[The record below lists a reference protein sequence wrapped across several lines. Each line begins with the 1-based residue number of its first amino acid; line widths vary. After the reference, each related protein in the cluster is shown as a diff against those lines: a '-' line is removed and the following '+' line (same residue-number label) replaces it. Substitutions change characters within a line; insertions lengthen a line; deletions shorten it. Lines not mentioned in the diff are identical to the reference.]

1 MKKGPALIADIGG
14 TNARFAI
21 AQDGTYSD
29 LKIYSTKE
37 YPVFETALQDYINAF
52 NPEIEHALF
61 AVAGPIKNDAVD
73 FTNSPWVIN
82 TTAAQEIINCDV
94 ALINDF
100 EAQALALTVPDL
112 KCATIIESQQESS
125 RDIKLILGP
134 GTGLGVA
141 YVINGNVIP
150 TEAGHITL
158 ASQTQEEFNIHQFL
172 SQKYGHVSAERVCC
186 GQGLA
191 DLYEFY
197 SGQIKTP
204 QDINKTAQDNTESL
218 EAKALQQFMRY
229 FGAIAGQLTMATNA
243 SSIYLSGGVSTK
255 VKNLYKTSD
264 FEEQFYE
271 RGRFKSYMQN
281 RPVYLIEAEEPALT
295 GLAWHTTGH

>member
-21 AQDGTYSD
+21 AQNGTYSN
-29 LKIYSTKE
+29 LEIYSTKE
-37 YPVFETALQDYINAF
+37 YPVFESALQKYIDTF
-52 NPEIEHALF
+52 SPEIERALF
-61 AVAGPIKNDAVD
+61 AVAGPIKNDAVN
-73 FTNSPWVIN
+73 FTNSPWVIS
-82 TTAAQEIINCDV
+82 TAAAQEIINCDV
-94 ALINDF
+94 TLINDF
-100 EAQALALTVPDL
+100 EAQALALTVPNLQCD
-112 KCATIIESQQESS
+112 TIIESNQQSS

-141 YVINGNVIP
+141 YVISGSVIP

-158 ASQTQEEFNIHQFL
+158 ASQTEEEFEIHQFL

-197 SGQIKTP
+197 SGEIKTP
-204 QDINKTAQDNTESL
+204 KEINETAQNNTDSL

-229 FGAIAGQLTMATNA
+229 FGAIAGQLTMAINA
-243 SSIYLSGGVSTK
+243 SSIYLSGGISTK
-255 VKNLYKTSD
+255 VKGLYKNSD
-264 FEEQFYE
+264 FEQQFYE

-281 RPVYLIEAEEPALT
+281 RPVHLIEADEPALT
-295 GLAWHTTGH
+295 GLAWHITMG